1 MKPSVYIGTTIPS
14 YLTALRS
21 PELVMAANQE
31 ATRNWWETVREKY
44 DLFISDIVIQEASGG
59 DPAAVMRRT
68 AGIDG
73 GLSHVA

>member
-1 MKPSVYIGTTIPS
+1 MEKPG
-14 YLTALRS
+14 
-21 PELVMAANQE
+21 LVMAANQE

-59 DPAAVMRRT
+59 DPDAAQRRT

-73 GLSHVA
+73 GLSHEA